1 MDHTYLG
8 NYYLQYIGCM
18 DMLQNVWLL
27 LLIFDLVFIFS
38 RKWISSLITQHSR
51 FKQYNT
57 TFFLQIYTQILL
69 TKSIKTELSTKQVSE
84 EVVLASAA
92 I

>member
-1 MDHTYLG
+1 
-8 NYYLQYIGCM
+8 M

-27 LLIFDLVFIFS
+27 LLIFDIFIFS
-38 RKWISSLITQHSR
+38 RKWLGPLLPSS

-84 EVVLASAA
+84 EVVLAAAA